1 MNHTN
6 NVTCISL
13 WDCLIVPLCHDV
25 SDSQAD
31 ETVAEVLE
39 RVHQTPCFGV
49 LFDLSRIWTLD
60 GYLSR
65 LLIHLAHAA
74 KVVGTKT
81 VLSGMHPDIAK
92 TLQAMGI
99 ELRGIEV
106 FTAIEDALGSM
117 GITGTAKGGE
127 CPKPALFRRFG

>member
-13 WDCLIVPLCHDV
+13 WDCLIVPLCRDV
-25 SDSQAD
+25 SDTEAD

-39 RVHQTPCFGV
+39 RVHQTPCSGV
-49 LFDLSRIWTLD
+49 LFDLSGIWTLD
-60 GYLSR
+60 GYLSWV
-65 LLIHLAHAA
+65 LIQLAHA
-74 KVVGTKT
+74 VEPVGTKT
-81 VLSGMHPDIAK
+81 VLSGMHPDIAR

-106 FTAIEDALGSM
+106 FAAIEDALGSM
-117 GITGTAKGGE
+117 GITSV
-127 CPKPALFRRFG
+127 RRFG